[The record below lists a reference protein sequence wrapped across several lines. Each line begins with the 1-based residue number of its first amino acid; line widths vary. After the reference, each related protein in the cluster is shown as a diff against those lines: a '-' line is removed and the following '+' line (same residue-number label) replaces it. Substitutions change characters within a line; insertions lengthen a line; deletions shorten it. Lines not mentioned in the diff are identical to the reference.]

1 MACPENIQI
10 MADNS
15 DKQSWLLD
23 YLTRPI
29 WLDTALASLR
39 VTVQNTPAVSISGNV
54 TQVTTVPTVTTLNQK
69 GGLAIADTELR
80 WEMANLWHNSARR
93 TIT

>member
-39 VTVQNTPAVSISGNV
+39 VTVQNTPAV
-54 TQVTTVPTVTTLNQK
+54 TVTTVPTVTTLNQK

>member
-15 DKQSWLLD
+15 DKQSWLLH

-29 WLDTALASLR
+29 WLDSALASLR
-39 VTVQNTPAVSISGNV
+39 VTVQNTPAVTVSGNI
-54 TQVTTVPTVTTLNQK
+54 TTVTTLNQK

-93 TIT
+93 SIS

>member
-39 VTVQNTPAVSISGNV
+39 VTVQNTPAVTVSGNL
-54 TQVTTVPTVTTLNQK
+54 TQLTTLSQK

>member
-15 DKQSWLLD
+15 DKQSWLLN
-23 YLTRPI
+23 YLSKPI
-29 WLDTALASLR
+29 WLDTATAALR
-39 VTVQNTPAVSISGNV
+39 VTVQNSPSVSISGNV

-69 GGLAIADTELR
+69 GGFPIADTELR
-80 WEMANLWHNSARR
+80 WEMSTLWYSSARR
-93 TIT
+93 CIT

>member
-39 VTVQNTPAVSISGNV
+39 VTVQNTPAVTVSGNI
-54 TQVTTVPTVTTLNQK
+54 TQLTTLNQK